1 MTKKELEQ
9 YGSLKK
15 EIESLEKKLDRLYD
29 RQDDIP
35 VVAGKV
41 TASSPDFPYTEYR
54 VGVQMS
60 DPKMAD
66 EIRKLIWEREKRLE
80 KCRELLTMIE
90 QFISEIEDSD
100 LRQIFEKRYI
110 DGMKLRDIAIELN
123 MDRSCIGKK
132 INNFLNFPPIP
143 LNHVL

>member
-41 TASSPDFPYTEYR
+41 TASSKDFPYTEYR

-66 EIRKLIWEREKRLE
+66 ELRKTIKERETRLE
-80 KCRELLTMIE
+80 KCRWLLVDIE
-90 QFISEIEDSD
+90 EFINSIDDSV

-110 DGMKLRDIAIELN
+110 DGMKVREIADE
-123 MDRSCIGKK
+123 IGYTKGRISQLICRYLK
-132 INNFLNFPPIP
+132 D
-143 LNHVL
+143 